1 LSRWSLIPTVE
12 RKESIMARR
21 ISSNEDRFLA
31 MSVSNIGFLLDR
43 LGQDCHP
50 LQFLRELTQNSIEAI
65 QRKGGPGEIVWD
77 IDWTTYDLGAGIR
90 KLCITDSGDG
100 MSGEEMVR
108 FINQLSSSVAEQ
120 SFTGNYGVGAKIS
133 AATRNP
139 SGVIYLSWKN
149 GEGSMIHLL
158 RDDESK
164 QYGLKQFEH
173 SDGTYAHYLPV
184 EDLVRPEII
193 KTNGTKVVLYG
204 KTDTTDTMQAPEGAP
219 SPSRWIS
226 KYLNTRY
233 FRFPEAIT
241 IKAREGWD
249 YPRTDKDRN
258 YLRTIIG
265 QEKYLNEH
273 SVSSGT
279 VKLTDAIVH
288 WWILKDEPAI
298 TNNSGYIESSG
309 HIAALY
315 KDELYEQSTARAG
328 MSKLQQFG
336 VTFGYKYVVIYVEPT
351 VNGSKILTT
360 NTARTILLLNNEPLP
375 WSDWAEEFRE
385 KLPEEIAALVAEKA
399 AAATDEDHSK
409 SIKER
414 LKDILDI
421 YKISRYKP
429 TTDGDVLVD
438 ADQLVRGGI
447 ARQLGISKQRN
458 RSSSGGGGG
467 TIGNVYAVFE
477 KTDGVSARK
486 AKPDVF
492 PQVKWV
498 SIKDG
503 TREYGD
509 TEDRAAK
516 YFEEQNLLLI
526 NADFRVFTDMIEF
539 FIKELGDVREIEHVV
554 KDTIHA
560 WFEQALVETII
571 GIQGLRNSKEW
582 LPSHIDAALS
592 EESLTTAVL
601 QRYHILFA
609 VRRELGAK
617 LGARRKKAS

>member
-1 LSRWSLIPTVE
+1 
-12 RKESIMARR
+12 MAHR
-21 ISSNEDRFLA
+21 ISSSQEKFLA

-65 QRKGGPGEIVWD
+65 QRTGNPGEIVWD
-77 IDWTTYDLGAGIR
+77 IDWLNYDLGAGIR
-90 KLCITDSGDG
+90 KLCITDTGDG

-108 FINQLSSSVAEQ
+108 FINQLSSSVTEQ

-139 SGVIYLSWKN
+139 AGVIYLSWKD

-158 RDDESK
+158 RDHETM

-173 SDGTYAHYLPV
+173 SDETYTHYLPL
-184 EDLVRPEII
+184 EDLARPEII
-193 KTNGTKVVLYG
+193 KTHGTKVVLYG
-204 KTDTTDTMQAPEGAP
+204 KTDTSDTMQTPEGAP

-226 KYLNTRY
+226 KYINTRY
-233 FRFPEAIT
+233 FRFPEGIT

-258 YLRTIIG
+258 YLRTIVG
-265 QEKYLNEH
+265 QAKYLGEH
-273 SVSSGT
+273 SISSGR
-279 VKLTDAIVH
+279 VKLTDAIAH

-336 VTFGYKYVVIYVEPT
+336 VTFGYKQVVIYIEPT
-351 VNGSKILTT
+351 INGSKILTT
-360 NTARTILLLNNEPLP
+360 NTARTVLLLNNEPLP
-375 WSDWAEEFRE
+375 WADWAEEFRE
-385 KLPEEIAALVAEKA
+385 KLPHEIAALVSEIA
-399 AAATDEDHSK
+399 AAKSDEDHTK
-409 SIKER
+409 SIRER

-429 TTDGDVLVD
+429 IKDGDILVD
-438 ADQLVRGGI
+438 AEQLAGGDN
-447 ARQLGISKQRN
+447 ARNFGISKRKN
-458 RSSSGGGGG
+458 KNPSAAGGGVL
-467 TIGNVYAVFE
+467 GNIYAVFE
-477 KTDGVSARK
+477 KTDGVPARK

-492 PQVKWV
+492 PQVTWV

-509 TEDRAAK
+509 MEDRAAK
-516 YFEEQNLLLI
+516 YLADQNHLLI
-526 NADFRVFTDMIEF
+526 NADFRVFADMNTHFVNEF
-539 FIKELGDVREIEHVV
+539 GGSSELENVVRDAV
-554 KDTIHA
+554 HA
-560 WFEQALVETII
+560 WFEQALIETIL
-571 GIQGLRNSKEW
+571 GIQGLRNRKEW
-582 LPSHIDAALS
+582 SQNDIDTAWSQEA
-592 EESLTTAVL
+592 LTTAVM
-601 QRYHILFA
+601 QRYHVLFA
-609 VRRELGAK
+609 VKRELGAK
-617 LGARRKKAS
+617 LGARKKK